1 MCLALYKPA
10 GIKADWNKLQNGME
24 HNSDGAGF
32 AVAVDGQLIVE
43 KGFFKF
49 EQFKMAFEPFEMYD
63 AIVHFRMATHG
74 DKNKANCHP
83 FDLRDFED
91 DLAGEASS
99 RTPVAV
105 IHNGIFSQANDDQKQ
120 WSDTWHVCRD
130 LLAPLW
136 LSDDK
141 CFEKAHLIEMG
152 DHYVGT
158 YNKLVFLDA
167 TGKCSIWGEKN
178 GHWKDGSWYSNY
190 SYSDYRYANPMYAG
204 TGKSGVKYMP
214 ATRTGWSLED
224 DDEWNA
230 DVNSKY
236 STSYGKLRLEVGKR
250 YVARNGIIVGPLEA
264 NHKSAGMF
272 PWLDPITNK
281 SYTSCGSFTTALGI
295 PNDSDLIEE
304 FEDEPVMNLDL
315 ELPVI
320 SLIAVKYLREC
331 GYTDHDLE
339 RLYIDEDHS
348 GLLSELA
355 AMYNMSEDDVT
366 IFIDDELR
374 QQMKDD
380 ALERQISEMSD
391 ADFALHDR
399 QINEQDAAMA
409 EHYAG

>member
-91 DLAGEASS
+91 DTAGEASK

-141 CFEKAHLIEMG
+141 AFERPHIIEMG
-152 DHYVGT
+152 DHYVGSF
-158 YNKLVFLDA
+158 NKLVFLDA
-167 TGKCSIWGEKN
+167 SGKCSIWGESN

-204 TGKSGVKYMP
+204 TGKTGVKYYP
-214 ATRTGWSLED
+214 AVKPNTTPTGSGWSLED

-230 DVNSKY
+230 EVNSNYSYSRLKLECGKKY
-236 STSYGKLRLEVGKR
+236 VSRDGDV
-250 YVARNGIIVGPLEA
+250 VGPLEA
-264 NHKSAGMF
+264 NHRSHGMF

-281 SYTSCGSFTTALGI
+281 SYKSNGKFTNADNV
-295 PNDSDLIEE
+295 PNGSDLIEE
-304 FEDEPVMNLDL
+304 FEEEVVMNLDL
-315 ELPVI
+315 ELPAI
-320 SLIAVKYLREC
+320 SLIAVQQLRDC
-331 GYTDHDLE
+331 GYTDYDLE
-339 RLYIDEDHS
+339 RIYIDENHD
-348 GLLSELA
+348 GLVSELA
-355 AMYNMSEDDVT
+355 AMYDLSEDDVS
-366 IFIDDELR
+366 IFLDQELRKLRDDE
-374 QQMKDD
+374 
-380 ALERQISEMSD
+380 AIAEQITEMSD
-391 ADFALHDR
+391 AQLDK
-399 QINEQDAAMA
+399 QIA
-409 EHYAG
+409 EYYAG